1 MVNHGIKSH
10 FYVLIGV
17 FSVITFPFLFSVMF
31 GDAGHGL
38 LLALF
43 ALFMIVRERHLINA
57 TQGSEVGATILFIV
71 FIIMMMMMTDL
82 YSAFSSEAT
91 DVLVLCV

>member
-1 MVNHGIKSH
+1 M
-10 FYVLIGV
+10 LIGV

-71 FIIMMMMMTDL
+71 FIMMMMMTDL